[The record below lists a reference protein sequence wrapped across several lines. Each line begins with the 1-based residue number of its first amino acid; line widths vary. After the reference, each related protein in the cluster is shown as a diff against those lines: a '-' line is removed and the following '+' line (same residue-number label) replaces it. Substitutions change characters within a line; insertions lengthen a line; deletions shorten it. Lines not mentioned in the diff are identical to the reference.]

1 MQLHLE
7 EKEPANEFRLA
18 EFIYDFCR
26 CVGISA
32 EATAKMILIKI
43 NTEPKEIEGD

>member
-1 MQLHLE
+1 MQLHFE

-26 CVGISA
+26 CVGISS

-43 NTEPKEIEGD
+43 NTEQKEIEGE